1 MTEYLHIQSIEPEG
15 DSNRVNK
22 DKRRATI
29 WFDPD
34 QNRDYE
40 DLIS

>member
-1 MTEYLHIQSIEPEG
+1 MKDYLHIQSIEP
-15 DSNRVNK
+15 DSEMNQTDK
-22 DKRRATI
+22 DKWKPII

>member
-15 DSNRVNK
+15 DSKRADK